1 MAFEFNGTNQYLNTT
16 STPVQDEP
24 FTMFIRV
31 NTPSGTTDI
40 YPYSLG
46 TTANTTDR
54 FFLRHDGNV
63 QSGYNVL
70 AYKTSNYAIIS
81 NVTRPVDSWFSMA
94 GGFESNTSR
103 KVWYF
108 NTSLLTATN
117 ATNVADSAQSMG
129 IGIGALYRASPAGYS
144 AMKAADAA
152 LWNAFLTDDEITSLS
167 KGFKPYRIR
176 PQSLVFYAPLIRNL
190 QDTKGGL
197 ALTNNNTA
205 TVTDHPRVY

>member
-16 STPVQDEP
+16 STPVQNEP
-24 FTMFIRV
+24 FTMFIRL
-31 NTPSGTTDI
+31 NTPSGTTDL

-63 QSGYNVL
+63 QGGNNAL
-70 AYKTSNYAIIS
+70 AYKTSTFAIIS
-81 NVTRPVDSWFSMA
+81 NVTRPVDSWFSIA

-117 ATNVADSAQSMG
+117 ANNVADSAQSMG
-129 IGIGALYRASPAGYS
+129 IGIGALYRASPVYA
-144 AMKAADAA
+144 ATKAADAA

-167 KGFKPYRIR
+167 KGFKPYRVR
-176 PQSLVFYAPLIRNL
+176 PQSLVFYAPLIRDLN
-190 QDTKGGL
+190 DIKAGL

-205 TVTDHPRVY
+205 TVADHPRVY